1 MFKQKKPSYPTT
13 VGKRRG
19 ETHGREKRPDEAD
32 YFIPLWSAVSL
43 RWAFVVAEHMGSS
56 TMLTVTFFTL
66 KVTFFTTLWLPLGI
80 VTDHGPSAHNPS

>member
-1 MFKQKKPSYPTT
+1 MFKQKKPSYPTM
-13 VGKRRG
+13 VGERRG

-43 RWAFVVAEHMGSS
+43 TWAFVVAEHMASS
-56 TMLTVTFFTL
+56 TMLT
-66 KVTFFTTLWLPLGI
+66 VTFFTTLWLPLGI

>member
-43 RWAFVVAEHMGSS
+43 TWAFVVAEHMASS
-56 TMLTVTFFTL
+56 TMLT
-66 KVTFFTTLWLPLGI
+66 VTFFTTLWLPLGI